1 MFPFLASTTNEEHT
15 QTQKDY
21 MISKENKRPVL
32 VILTELEY
40 AEDNNIQ

>member
-15 QTQKDY
+15 KKQDY

-40 AEDNNIQ
+40 TEDNNIQ